1 MDQDTATE
9 KTYTYFYGKDHTLQ
23 NFPYVRELSFS
34 NCSFKNIYYYSIQ
47 YDLKSIE
54 NKIGRYSEPL
64 LNHPYYQEKI
74 KLKQEEFDSKSSKF
88 LEAGNKPVVQPT
100 GGEGKIRKFP

>member
-1 MDQDTATE
+1 MVPPTENFQDQGTATE
-9 KTYTYFYGKDHTLQ
+9 KPYTYFYGKDHTLQ

-54 NKIGRYSEPL
+54 DEIGRYSDPL
-64 LNHPYYQEKI
+64 LYHPYYQEKVNLKNKRNLI
-74 KLKQEEFDSKSSKF
+74 KSTLNF
-88 LEAGNKPVVQPT
+88 
-100 GGEGKIRKFP
+100 